1 MNFITEEFN
10 YNIISNGGWQTIP
23 LSMKDKIGYD
33 VDNDYMK
40 LENVKIKTDSLFKI
54 LHKKKND
61 ILFVYVR
68 GSKFQMQYFLD
79 LADLLDLLN
88 KNEIIDINLY
98 LKSEK
103 IVIPKEAIL
112 YFLALIYDKRGFEI
126 IK

>member
-1 MNFITEEFN
+1 M
-10 YNIISNGGWQTIP
+10 
-23 LSMKDKIGYD
+23 
-33 VDNDYMK
+33 
-40 LENVKIKTDSLFKI
+40 
-54 LHKKKND
+54 ND

-68 GSKFQMQYFLD
+68 GSKFQMHYFSD
-79 LADLLDLLN
+79 LVDLIDSLN

-103 IVIPKEAIL
+103 LEIPKEAIL